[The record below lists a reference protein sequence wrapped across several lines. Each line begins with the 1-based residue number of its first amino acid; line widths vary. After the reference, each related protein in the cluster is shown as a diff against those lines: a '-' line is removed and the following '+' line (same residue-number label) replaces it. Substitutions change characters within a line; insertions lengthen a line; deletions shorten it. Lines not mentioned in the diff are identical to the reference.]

1 MFSFREELA
10 KYQESLAVGDLEGGM
25 SGDEVRDVLDIAKQ
39 LTGKA
44 PSRPAHNTARQRP
57 QKDTDRAPSRTP
69 SRRPI
74 VIAEEGNHERG

>member
-10 KYQESLAVGDLEGGM
+10 KYRESLAVSDLEGGM

-39 LTGKA
+39 LTGKE
-44 PSRPAHNTARQRP
+44 PSRPTYKQNSQRP
-57 QKDTDRAPSRTP
+57 DASSSRTPSHTP

-74 VIAEEGNHERG
+74 VIAQDESHE